1 MRKLKKTAESTFA
14 KSTLIETLYN
24 RHREPAMLPKSL
36 RKKYG
41 LRLKRRKKRKQGPK
55 PTHYKLVCISLYNQ
69 DIARLEQHVS
79 VLRNRGHTKANKSQ
93 VIRFA
98 IDHAPLE
105 KMPKMY

>member
-1 MRKLKKTAESTFA
+1 MRKARKRMDSSVLV
-14 KSTLIETLYN
+14 ETLYSRN
-24 RHREPAMLPKSL
+24 RESAMLPKSL

-41 LRLKRRKKRKQGPK
+41 LKLKRRRKRIIKEK

-79 VLRNRGHTKANKSQ
+79 ELRTRGHTKANKSQ

-105 KMPKMY
+105 KMPKSY